1 MSSPGQT
8 PRRGKRLRL
17 RLRIMISRAVTE
29 VGISTFSVGRYFWK
43 QRGVLCYMS
52 KNLQNLAF
60 LLKILQKLGTIKFS
74 VAALMI
80 SIGSVWTLL
89 KSLEKLRRRHLRI
102 LLGLRKISSPTSE
115 GSGWRA
121 VTSLR

>member
-1 MSSPGQT
+1 
-8 PRRGKRLRL
+8 
-17 RLRIMISRAVTE
+17 
-29 VGISTFSVGRYFWK
+29 
-43 QRGVLCYMS
+43 MS
-52 KNLQNLAF
+52 KNLQNLEF
-60 LLKILQKLGTIKFS
+60 LLKILKKLGKIKFS